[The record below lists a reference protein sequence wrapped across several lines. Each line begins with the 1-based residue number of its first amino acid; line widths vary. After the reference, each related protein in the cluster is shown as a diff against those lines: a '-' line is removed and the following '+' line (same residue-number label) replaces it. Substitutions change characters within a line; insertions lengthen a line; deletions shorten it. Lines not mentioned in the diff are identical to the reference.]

1 MAIFLSTGYISLNLV
16 PIGRALHDMT
26 LVIFR
31 RPSLLR
37 CNNWDMLRVT
47 RRGHILSLTEKG
59 ELTTCFLSLQKASAC
74 TALSLLRTE
83 VEYSLSLGG
92 YHYCMRL

>member
-1 MAIFLSTGYISLNLV
+1 
-16 PIGRALHDMT
+16 MT
-26 LVIFR
+26 LVIFW

-59 ELTTCFLSLQKASAC
+59 ELTTCFLALWEASLC
-74 TALSLLRTE
+74 TALSLLHTE

-92 YHYCMRL
+92 SHYCM

>member
-1 MAIFLSTGYISLNLV
+1 MANFLSTDDILLNLV

-37 CNNWDMLRVT
+37 CNNWDMLRVA
-47 RRGHILSLTEKG
+47 RRGHMLPLTEKG
-59 ELTTCFLSLQKASAC
+59 ELTTCFLALWEASLC
-74 TALSLLRTE
+74 TALSLLHTE
-83 VEYSLSLGG
+83 VEYSPSLGG
-92 YHYCMRL
+92 SHYCM